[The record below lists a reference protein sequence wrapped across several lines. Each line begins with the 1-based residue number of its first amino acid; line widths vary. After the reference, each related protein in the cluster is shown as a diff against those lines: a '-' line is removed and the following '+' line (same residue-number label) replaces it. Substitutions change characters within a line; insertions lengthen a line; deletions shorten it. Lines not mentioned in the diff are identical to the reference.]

1 MSPSEPPPIGLL
13 GGTFDPVHLGHLRL
27 AEEARETL
35 GLERVV
41 WLPAGQP
48 PHRRPPREP
57 GTHRLAM
64 VRLAVAG
71 NGGFAVDDAEVR
83 SVAPSYTA
91 VSLERLRAQ
100 FGPERPLVL
109 LMGADAFLGL
119 PAWHR
124 WRDLF
129 GLAHVAVASRPGYAI
144 DAGTLPGALADEFA
158 ARRRPDPAGLGAA
171 AAGAIV
177 EFAIAPLAISASDIR
192 DRVASGRSV
201 RYLIPDSVLDYIG
214 RHSLYAVGSNGP

>member
-1 MSPSEPPPIGLL
+1 MSPSEPRPIGLL

-27 AEEARETL
+27 AEEARESL
-35 GLERVV
+35 DLERVV

-48 PHRRPPREP
+48 PHRGRPREP
-57 GTHRLAM
+57 GAHRLAM
-64 VRLAVAG
+64 ARLAVAG
-71 NGGFAVDDAEVR
+71 NGGFAVDDAEIR
-83 SVAPSYTA
+83 SAAPSYTA

-100 FGPERPLVL
+100 FGSERPLVL

-144 DAGTLPGALADEFA
+144 DAGTLPGALAEEFA

-177 EFAIAPLAISASDIR
+177 EFAITPLAISASDIR

>member
-1 MSPSEPPPIGLL
+1 MSPSDPRPIGLL

-27 AEEARETL
+27 AEEAREAL

-48 PHRRPPREP
+48 PHRGRPRES
-57 GTHRLAM
+57 GVHRLAM

-83 SVAPSYTA
+83 SAEPSYTA
-91 VSLERLRAQ
+91 VSLERLRAE
-100 FGPERPLVL
+100 FGPEQPLVL

-144 DAGTLPGALADEFA
+144 DAGTLPGALAEEFA
-158 ARRRPDPAGLGAA
+158 ARRRPDSASLGAA

-177 EFAIAPLAISASDIR
+177 EFAITPLAISASGIR
-192 DRVASGRSV
+192 GRVASGRSV